1 MRRNLLLSN
10 TQRDPKAEEI
20 ATALLPPANNPALF
34 DKWAV
39 RNGLPLKA
47 DGQVFTHAQWSPRDE
62 NTDEMRASA
71 VRGKILEAHC
81 CAHWS

>member
-1 MRRNLLLSN
+1 MPR
-10 TQRDPKAEEI
+10 AEEI
-20 ATALLPPANNPALF
+20 ATALLQLANNPALF

-62 NTDEMRASA
+62 NTD
-71 VRGKILEAHC
+71 
-81 CAHWS
+81 